1 MLTLIE
7 QHIDSF
13 SPAERRVAD
22 WVLAHPDKA
31 RSLTLAELARVCG
44 TSQPTI
50 IRFCRHV
57 GLAGF
62 REFGLKLTEA
72 LSRPQNLVHRAVREG
87 DGTGDVTEK
96 VFDSA
101 VQTLQQQRQ
110 ALREKDIERAVLL
123 MAEARQIV
131 FVGFGS
137 SGHVA
142 DDARHKFF
150 RLGIPCSAMTNSPG
164 VRQLSSIAVPGDL
177 FVMISNSGHWPELA
191 AATRQVTERGAHAIA
206 ITNPASE
213 LARFSSVVLASGEQD
228 ETSVYT
234 PMNSRIAQLVILDVL
249 QVALAL
255 RLGETA
261 ASNLRRTKQ
270 ALSGELST

>member
-1 MLTLIE
+1 MLALIE
-7 QHIDSF
+7 QHLDSF

-22 WVLAHPDKA
+22 WVLAHPDEA
-31 RSLTLAELARVCG
+31 RSLTLAELAQTCG

-72 LSRPQNLVHRAVREG
+72 LSRPHNLVHRAVREG
-87 DGTGDVTEK
+87 DSPAAVSEK

-101 VQTLQQQRQ
+101 VQALMQQRK
-110 ALREKDIERAVLL
+110 ALREIDIERAVKL
-123 MAEARQIV
+123 MAAARQIV

-164 VRQLSSIAVPGDL
+164 VRQLASIAVESDL
-177 FVMISNSGHWPELA
+177 FVMISNSGRWEALA
-191 AATRQVTERGAHAIA
+191 EAARLVTERGAHVIA

-213 LARFSSVVLASGEQD
+213 LARFSSVVLASGEHD

-255 RLGETA
+255 ELGDA
-261 ASNLRRTKQ
+261 AVTNLRRTKQ
-270 ALSGELST
+270 ALTGDLST